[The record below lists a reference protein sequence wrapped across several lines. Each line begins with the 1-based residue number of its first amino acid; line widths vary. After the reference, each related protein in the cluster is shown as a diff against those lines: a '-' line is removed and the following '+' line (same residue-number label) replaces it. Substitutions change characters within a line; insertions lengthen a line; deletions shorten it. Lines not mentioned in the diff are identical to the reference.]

1 MDWAVEPFNHR
12 SLATIVG
19 PDFVCLTA
27 VLAAENAYCSTISMA
42 GKLLA
47 FRRRSLPRR
56 RSVAH
61 DPLDTSEYLRLC
73 PRRKEL

>member
-1 MDWAVEPFNHR
+1 MDWPVEPFNHR

-19 PDFVCLTA
+19 PDFVRLTA
-27 VLAAENAYCSTISMA
+27 VQASKNVFCSTISMT

-61 DPLDTSEYLRLC
+61 DPLDTSGYLRLC